1 MHSTLSKKEFSNF
14 VWFDFL
20 NPSKEDLQEIANHYQ
35 LDYYQIA
42 DSLEMG
48 HLPKYEQQANYNFLI
63 LRAYTAL
70 PQDRVGSITDIS
82 NKIAFFYNDQ
92 KLITIHR
99 AEFSFL
105 KTSSN
110 SYASSEALL
119 VAIMKAIVDSYQ
131 EPANVLSDQIDAM
144 EQTIFLRDYKKISLT
159 ELYFQKT
166 KTRITKKLLQIT
178 QQVLHQVEVSA
189 ANKSALADINDSML
203 NLVLVYEEVLDNAH
217 TILNTYLSINA
228 QKSNDVM
235 KVLTVFSA
243 FFLPLTFIVG
253 VYGMNFEHMPELQWA
268 NGYYIIL
275 GLMLLIT
282 LGIYRWFKKKAYL

>member
-1 MHSTLSKKEFSNF
+1 MHSTLSKTEFSNF

-20 NPSKEDLQEIANHYQ
+20 NPSKDDLQEIANTYQ
-35 LDYYQIA
+35 LDFYQIS
-42 DSLEMG
+42 DSLEVG

-70 PQDRVGSITDIS
+70 PQDRVGSITEIS

-105 KTSSN
+105 KSIGSA
-110 SYASSEALL
+110 YASSEALL
-119 VAIMKAIVDSYQ
+119 VSIMKAIVDSYQ

-159 ELYFQKT
+159 DLYFQKT
-166 KTRITKKLLQIT
+166 QTRITKKLLQIT
-178 QQVLHQVEVSA
+178 QQVVYQVQLSA
-189 ANKSALADINDSML
+189 IHKSAQADINDNLL
-203 NLVLVYEEVLDNAH
+203 NLVLVYEEVMDNAT

-253 VYGMNFEHMPELQWA
+253 VYGMNFEHMPELHWA
-268 NGYYIIL
+268 NGYFIIL
-275 GLMLLIT
+275 ALMLLVTI
-282 LGIYRWFKKKAYL
+282 GIYRWFKKRGFL

>member
-1 MHSTLSKKEFSNF
+1 MQASSIIKSFSSF
-14 VWFDFL
+14 TWFDFC
-20 NPSKEDLQEIANHYQ
+20 NPTQADLKEIAAQYQ
-35 LDYYQIA
+35 LDLFQIM
-42 DSLEMG
+42 DSLEVG

-63 LRAYTAL
+63 LRAYTAQ
-70 PQDRVGSITDIS
+70 PNDRVNSISDIS
-82 NKIAFFYNDQ
+82 NKIAFFYNDG

-99 AEFSFL
+99 TPFAFL
-105 KTSSN
+105 QQLSSDY
-110 SYASSEALL
+110 SHCEALL
-119 VAIMKAIVDSYQ
+119 LAIVKAMVDTYN
-131 EPANVLSDQIDAM
+131 EPSKLLSDQIDAM

-178 QQVLHQVEVSA
+178 QQVLHQVAVSA

-253 VYGMNFEHMPELQWA
+253 VYGMNFEHMPELKLA
-268 NGYYIIL
+268 NGYYIVL
-275 GLMLLIT
+275 AFMLLLT
-282 LGIYRWFKKKAYL
+282 LGIYRWFKKKGYL

>member
-1 MHSTLSKKEFSNF
+1 
-14 VWFDFL
+14 
-20 NPSKEDLQEIANHYQ
+20 LQAIASQYQ
-35 LDYYQIA
+35 LDYFQIM
-42 DSLEMG
+42 DSLEVG
-48 HLPKYEQQANYNFLI
+48 HLPKYEHQANYNFLI
-63 LRAYTAL
+63 LRAYTAQ
-70 PQDRVGSITDIS
+70 PTDRVNSIADSS
-82 NKIAFFYNDQ
+82 NKIAFFYKEDQ
-92 KLITIHR
+92 LITIHR
-99 AEFSFL
+99 TPFAFL
-105 KTSSN
+105 
-110 SYASSEALL
+110 AALKRDYPSCESL
-119 VAIMKAIVDSYQ
+119 LLAMIKSMVDSYN
-131 EPANVLSDQIDAM
+131 EPSKLLSDQIDAM

-189 ANKSALADINDSML
+189 AHKSALADIHDSML

-253 VYGMNFEHMPELQWA
+253 IYGMNFENMPELKWA
-268 NGYYIIL
+268 NGYYLVL
-275 GLMLLIT
+275 GFMLLIT
-282 LGIYRWFKKKAYL
+282 LGIYRWFKKKGFL

>member
-1 MHSTLSKKEFSNF
+1 MQASSIIKSFSSF
-14 VWFDFL
+14 TWYDFC
-20 NPSKEDLQEIANHYQ
+20 NPTQADLKEIAAQYQ
-35 LDYYQIA
+35 LDLFQIM
-42 DSLEMG
+42 DSLEVG
-48 HLPKYEQQANYNFLI
+48 HLPKYEQQANYSFLI
-63 LRAYTAL
+63 LRAYTAQ
-70 PQDRVGSITDIS
+70 PNDRVNSISDIS
-82 NKIAFFYNDQ
+82 NKIAFFYNDG

-99 AEFSFL
+99 TPFAFL
-105 KTSSN
+105 QQLSSEY
-110 SYASSEALL
+110 SHCEALL
-119 VAIMKAIVDSYQ
+119 LAIVKAMVDSYS
-131 EPANVLSDQIDAM
+131 EPSKLLSDQIDAM

-178 QQVLHQVEVSA
+178 QQVIQELEVSST
-189 ANKSALADINDSML
+189 NKSALADINDSML

-253 VYGMNFEHMPELQWA
+253 VYGMNFEHMPELKWA
-268 NGYYIIL
+268 NGYYIVL
-275 GLMLLIT
+275 AFMLLLT
-282 LGIYRWFKKKAYL
+282 LGIYRWFKKKGYL

>member
-1 MHSTLSKKEFSNF
+1 M
-14 VWFDFL
+14 
-20 NPSKEDLQEIANHYQ
+20 
-35 LDYYQIA
+35 
-42 DSLEMG
+42 DSLEVG

-63 LRAYTAL
+63 LRAYTAQ
-70 PQDRVGSITDIS
+70 PNDRVNSISDIS
-82 NKIAFFYNDQ
+82 NKIAFFYKDD

-99 AEFSFL
+99 TPFAFL
-105 KTSSN
+105 QQLSSDY
-110 SYASSEALL
+110 SHCEALL
-119 VAIMKAIVDSYQ
+119 LAIVKAMVDTYN
-131 EPANVLSDQIDAM
+131 EPSKLLSDQIDAM

-178 QQVLHQVEVSA
+178 QQVLHQVAVSA

-253 VYGMNFEHMPELQWA
+253 VYGMNFEHMPELKWA
-268 NGYYIIL
+268 NGYYIVL
-275 GLMLLIT
+275 SFMLLLT
-282 LGIYRWFKKKAYL
+282 LGIYRWFKKKGYL

>member
-1 MHSTLSKKEFSNF
+1 MQASSIIKSFSSF
-14 VWFDFL
+14 TWFDFC
-20 NPSKEDLQEIANHYQ
+20 NPTQADLKEIAAQYQ
-35 LDYYQIA
+35 LDLFQIM
-42 DSLEMG
+42 DSLEVG

-63 LRAYTAL
+63 LRAYTAQ
-70 PQDRVGSITDIS
+70 PNDRVNSISDIS
-82 NKIAFFYNDQ
+82 NKIAFFYKDD

-99 AEFSFL
+99 TPFAFL
-105 KTSSN
+105 QQLPSDYSHC
-110 SYASSEALL
+110 EALL
-119 VAIMKAIVDSYQ
+119 LAIVKAMVDTYN
-131 EPANVLSDQIDAM
+131 EPSKLLSDQIDAM

-178 QQVLHQVEVSA
+178 QQVLHQVAVSA

-253 VYGMNFEHMPELQWA
+253 VYGMNFEHMPELKWA
-268 NGYYIIL
+268 NGYYIVL
-275 GLMLLIT
+275 AFMLLLT
-282 LGIYRWFKKKAYL
+282 LGIYRWFKKKGYL

>member
-1 MHSTLSKKEFSNF
+1 MHASSIIKSFSSF
-14 VWFDFL
+14 TWFDFC
-20 NPSKEDLQEIANHYQ
+20 NPTQADLKEIAAQYQ
-35 LDYYQIA
+35 LDLFQIM
-42 DSLEMG
+42 DSLEVG

-63 LRAYTAL
+63 LRAYTAQ
-70 PQDRVGSITDIS
+70 PNDRVNSISDIS
-82 NKIAFFYNDQ
+82 NKIAFFYKDD

-99 AEFSFL
+99 TPFAFL
-105 KTSSN
+105 QQLSSDY
-110 SYASSEALL
+110 SHCEALL
-119 VAIMKAIVDSYQ
+119 LAIVKAMVDTYN
-131 EPANVLSDQIDAM
+131 EPSKLLSDQIDAM

-178 QQVLHQVEVSA
+178 QQVLHQVAVSA

-253 VYGMNFEHMPELQWA
+253 VYGMNFEHMPELKWA
-268 NGYYIIL
+268 NGYYIVL
-275 GLMLLIT
+275 AFMLLLT
-282 LGIYRWFKKKAYL
+282 LGIYRWFKKKGYL

>member
-1 MHSTLSKKEFSNF
+1 MQASSTIKSFSSF
-14 VWFDFL
+14 SWYDFC
-20 NPSKEDLQEIANHYQ
+20 NPTPADLQEIASQYQ
-35 LDYYQIA
+35 LDYFQIM
-42 DSLEMG
+42 DSLEVG
-48 HLPKYEQQANYNFLI
+48 HLPKYEHQANYSFLI
-63 LRAYTAL
+63 LRAYTAQ
-70 PQDRVGSITDIS
+70 PTDRVNSIADIS
-82 NKIAFFYNDQ
+82 NKIAFFYKEDQ
-92 KLITIHR
+92 LITIHR
-99 AEFSFL
+99 TPFAFL
-105 KTSSN
+105 ADLKSDYPSCE
-110 SYASSEALL
+110 SLL
-119 VAIMKAIVDSYQ
+119 LAMIKAMVDSYN
-131 EPANVLSDQIDAM
+131 EPSKLLSDQIDAM

-189 ANKSALADINDSML
+189 AHKSALADIHDSML

-253 VYGMNFEHMPELQWA
+253 VYGMNFEHMPELKWA
-268 NGYYIIL
+268 NGYYLAL
-275 GLMLLIT
+275 GFMLLIT
-282 LGIYRWFKKKAYL
+282 LGIYRWFKKKGFL